1 MALPTITGTYPHP
14 GENGP
19 ERVFYQGFNTG
30 ATQGV
35 LKLMGTITA
44 TQDFVLT
51 DFMASVVVPTDSATV
66 TIKIKNEPIHVMG
79 AMSTTICSHEHFCP
93 GIRVTKLSTNT
104 AELFIAAATATVSGW
119 VRGYF
124 D

>member
-1 MALPTITGTYPHP
+1 MALPTITGIYPHP
-14 GENGP
+14 GADGP
-19 ERVFYQGFNTG
+19 ERTFYQGFNTG

-35 LKLMGTITA
+35 LKILGTITA
-44 TQDFVLT
+44 TQDFILT
-51 DFMASVVVPTDSATV
+51 DFMASVVTPTDGATV
-66 TIKIKNEPIHVMG
+66 SVKIKNEVIHVMG

-93 GIRVTKLSTNT
+93 GIRATKLSTNT
-104 AELFIAAATATVSGW
+104 AELVVANATATVSMW